1 MPIIKQISVHTR
13 PKKLIA
19 YILKGEK
26 NDEMKYAT
34 GINCQ
39 ADVEKAYRAFR
50 EDFERFTFH
59 RFDIQEYLDEGEH
72 KNKESIRL
80 HHYVQSF
87 KPGEVTP
94 EVAHEIGVKW
104 ARRVFGDKFTVLI
117 STHIDRGH
125 LHNHFAV
132 SVFDMNGKRW
142 VSNRETF
149 RRCMKVSDELAKE
162 YGLSVIENPKRN
174 HNHSYG
180 EWLARKNGT
189 SWKAKIAD
197 AIDRGIA
204 DSSVSSVDE
213 LVAYLCRNGYK
224 VNYGKYISVQ
234 GPKNRKA
241 IRSFRLGEG
250 YSVEALAYRIAHKET
265 EFSEAALDRYTG
277 IQRKYAL
284 CLRRLQVMVYRK
296 EESLRCATYP
306 ELLKSAELLKY
317 ICDNNITSADEFK
330 AHVDAADERYR
341 KDKAA
346 EEKLREKISLEEK
359 IVANAERYLEISHK
373 KRFTAEDMDAL
384 REMDYMDEAEVYES
398 ADIEKDRMKIDL
410 LNAELVVAEE
420 KAAVSKSERDRAGD
434 FYRTYLEQLE
444 GEFGK
449 LRRIVEE
456 ESKQRQ
462 ERERDERSST
472 RQRDNPAAR
481 YR

>member
-1 MPIIKQISVHTR
+1 MPIIKHIAVHTR

-26 NDEMKYAT
+26 NDELKYAT

-39 ADVEKAYRAFR
+39 TDVEKAYRAFR

-59 RFDIQEYLDEGEH
+59 RFDIQECSEGERR
-72 KNKESIRL
+72 KEAIRI
-80 HHYVQSF
+80 HHYIQSF

-132 SVFDMNGKRW
+132 SVFDMSGKRW
-142 VSNRETF
+142 LDNQQTF
-149 RRCMKVSDELAKE
+149 CRCMKVSDELARE

-204 DSSVSSVDE
+204 DSSVNSLDD
-213 LVAYLCRNGYK
+213 LVYYLRSNGYK

-250 YSVEALAYRIAHKET
+250 YSVEALLYRIEHKES
-265 EFSEAALDRYTG
+265 EFSEAALERYTG
-277 IQRKYAL
+277 IQHEYAL
-284 CLRRLQVMVYRK
+284 CLHRLQIMVYRK
-296 EESLRCATYP
+296 DESLRCATYP

-317 ICDNNITSADEFK
+317 ICDNSITSADAFR
-330 AHVDAADERYR
+330 AHVDDADERYR
-341 KDKAA
+341 RDKAA
-346 EEKLREKISLEEK
+346 EDKLREKISLEEK
-359 IVANAERYLEISHK
+359 IVENGERYLEISHK

-384 REMDYMDEAEVYES
+384 REMDYMDEAEVFES
-398 ADIEKDRMKIDL
+398 GDIEKHRRKIEPL
-410 LNAELVVAEE
+410 KEQFEAAEE
-420 KAAVSKSERDRAGD
+420 KAAVSKSERDRAGE
-434 FYRTYLEQLE
+434 FYRMYCEQTE

-449 LRRIVEE
+449 LSRMIGEE
-456 ESKQRQ
+456 YKQRQ
-462 ERERDERSST
+462 ESERDERSSYT
-472 RQRDNPAAR
+472 RRSSSWEK
-481 YR
+481 